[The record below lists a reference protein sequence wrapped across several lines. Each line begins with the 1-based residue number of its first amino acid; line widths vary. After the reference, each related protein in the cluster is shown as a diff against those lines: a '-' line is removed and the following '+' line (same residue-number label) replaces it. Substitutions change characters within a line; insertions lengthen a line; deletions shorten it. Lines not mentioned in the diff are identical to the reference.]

1 MEMAAGHGDL
11 TESIARISGQIQQ
24 TPTSELY
31 FQRGKLRLE
40 NGNAMAALADFDRI
54 PHDTIETAPLRAEA
68 LIKLGKHTLALKTL
82 DRFLTTH
89 PDASRCLVLRARTF
103 AHLGDPASAI
113 RDYQKA
119 LALTPK
125 PEPDLVLEVS
135 SALAKQNRFS
145 EALQILD
152 HSTPKPLPSLALAAL
167 DLETRAGDWN
177 SALRR
182 IETMRKSAARPEPW
196 MARRASILA
205 QAGRIDESRRAWND
219 LLQHIAKL
227 PPAERDSHAMSLRAS
242 EAREALA
249 SLTNSAPIAQTT
261 SCSTESTPS
270 GTTTLI
276 LQSPAPIDPPAAAL
290 TRGPYLQLATPT
302 SMIVRWRT
310 DIAVT
315 GRVNIGPTP
324 ASVSQSFDESI
335 STTEHSVKLTGLTPD
350 TTYFYSAGTANG
362 ILAGGD
368 AEHTFTTP
376 PVSGT
381 AKNTRIW
388 VLGDAGTNNINQ
400 RNVRDA
406 FHTFTGSRVPDLC
419 LLLGDNAY
427 NSGLD
432 TEYQAAVFNIYPTL
446 LRKTPF
452 WSCVGNHDTGQ
463 STAFVDT
470 FPYFDIFDFP
480 KNGEAG
486 GVPSGTEHY
495 YSFDHGNIHFIS
507 LDSMTASRAPNGTMA
522 TWLADDLASTTATWI
537 IAFFHHPPYT
547 KGSHNSDAETELIE
561 MRQNIL
567 PILESG
573 GVDLVLNGHSHCY
586 ERSFLLDGHYGSS
599 STLTPAMKKNA
610 GDGKPAGD
618 GAYIK
623 PLTGPR
629 DHFGAVYTVAGSA
642 GQATFGTMNHPA
654 MCFSVLELGSVIL
667 DINGTRLDSTF
678 LRDNGTIRDS
688 YTILKQGEADS
699 DADGMPDTYELAH
712 GLDRNDPAD
721 AALDSDGDGTGN
733 LTEYAFGRPASSP
746 DVYTFTTT
754 RNNEAG
760 TATVTFPTVSGRTYR
775 VWWSGTLLAND
786 WHAGS
791 PEIPG
796 TGTDISWSD
805 PAATGPCR
813 FYRIEAQTTP

>member
-24 TPTSELY
+24 SPTSELY

-135 SALAKQNRFS
+135 SALAKQNRIS

-182 IETMRKSAARPEPW
+182 IETMRKSAVRPEPW

-205 QAGRIDESRRAWND
+205 QAGRIDESQRAWND

-249 SLTNSAPIAQTT
+249 SLANSAPIAQTT
-261 SCSTESTPS
+261 SCFTESTPS

-310 DIAVT
+310 DIGVT

-324 ASVSQSFDESI
+324 GSVSQSFDESI
-335 STTEHSVKLTGLTPD
+335 STTEHSVNLTGLSPD
-350 TTYFYSAGTANG
+350 TTYFYSVGTANG

-368 AEHTFTTP
+368 AEYVFTTP

-406 FHTFTGSRVPDLC
+406 FQTFTGSRVPDLC

-432 TEYQAAVFNIYPTL
+432 TEYQAAVFNTYTTL

-470 FPYFDIFDFP
+470 FPYFGIFDFP

-507 LDSMTASRAPNGTMA
+507 LDSMTANRAPNGTMA

-567 PILESG
+567 PILENG

-586 ERSFLLDGHYGSS
+586 ERSFLLDGHYGPS

-629 DHFGAVYTVAGSA
+629 DHFGAVYNVAGSA
-642 GQATFGTMNHPA
+642 GQATSGTMNHPA
-654 MCFSVLELGSVIL
+654 MCFSALELGSVIL
-667 DINGTRLDSTF
+667 DVNGTRLDSTF
-678 LRDNGTIRDS
+678 LRDNGTIRDT

-721 AALDSDGDGTGN
+721 AALDSDRDGTNN

-760 TATVTFPTVSGRTYR
+760 TATVTFPTVTGRTYR

-796 TGTDISWSD
+796 TGADVSWMD
-805 PAATGPCR
+805 PGATGPCR